1 MVNIKFLGWQID
13 NQLNWKNH
21 TDQMI
26 PQLNGACYNI
36 SSVVHISNINT
47 LKLIHNAYVHS
58 VVKYGIFF

>member
-21 TDQMI
+21 TEKMI
-26 PQLNGACYNI
+26 PQLSGACYTI

-47 LKLIHNAYVHS
+47 LKSTNQFTMHNF
-58 VVKYGIFF
+58 ILL